1 MFSGSIPALIT
12 PFENR
17 EFAEDTF
24 RKFVNWQIEQGSNGV
39 VPCGTTGESPTLTHE
54 EHQKVTESCIEEVA
68 GRVPVLAGCGS
79 NSTREAISLTEH
91 AKKAGADGALVV
103 TPYYNK
109 PSQEGMFQHFKAVND
124 AVSLPII
131 IYNIPGRSIVDMSV
145 ETMDRCYRELDNVI
159 GVKDATGNLA
169 RVPLQRMASGTDFIQ
184 LSGEDQTAL
193 AFNVH
198 GGSGCISVSANIVP
212 KLISDF
218 QKVSL
223 SGDFTTALEIQDKL
237 TALHDVM
244 FIEPSPGPV
253 KYAGELLG
261 ICKADMR
268 LPLVPITNETKI
280 KVKAAL
286 ITTGLLSS

>member
-1 MFSGSIPALIT
+1 MFSGSLPALIT

-17 EFAEDTF
+17 EVDIDAF

-54 EHQKVTESCIEEVA
+54 EHQLVTQTCIEEVA

-79 NSTREAISLTEH
+79 NSTREAISLTSH

-109 PSQEGMFQHFKAVND
+109 PSQEGMFQHFKAIND
-124 AVSLPII
+124 AVNIPII
-131 IYNIPGRSIVDMSV
+131 IYNIPGRSVVDMSV
-145 ETMDRCYRELDNVI
+145 ETMDRCYRELGNVI

-169 RVPLQRMASGTDFIQ
+169 RVPLQRMASGSDFIQ

-193 AFNVH
+193 AFNAH
-198 GGSGCISVSANIVP
+198 GGAGCISVTANVAP
-212 KLISDF
+212 KLVSDF
-218 QKVSL
+218 QKASL
-223 SGDFTTALEIQDKL
+223 NGDFVAALTIQDKL

-261 ICKADMR
+261 LCKADLR
-268 LPLVPITNETKI
+268 LPLTPISEETKA
-280 KVKAAL
+280 KMRTAL
-286 ITTGLLSS
+286 VIAGLLSN